1 MGQNVTVIAKQSS
14 NPEVRRFEINRSLTG
29 MGHERYDS
37 LADVV
42 DDRAVDQLARKIL
55 EHGGVSN
62 VHINSSVITVRLA
75 GGSTGDGLEDLIRNM
90 FRFYGDQPGAAIAD
104 DVEQPEAEDQPGEDQ
119 PAAEEGEPEV
129 DAELAN
135 APEAAADHA
144 VAAEATPAEASDA
157 PGDAPEPQPG
167 EREPGEATAAAED
180 TGTNL

>member
-90 FRFYGDQPGAAIAD
+90 FRFYGDQPGAAIAA
-104 DVEQPEAEDQPGEDQ
+104 DVEQPETEDQ
-119 PAAEEGEPEV
+119 PAAEEGETEV

>member
-62 VHINSSVITVRLA
+62 VHINSSMITVRLA

-90 FRFYGDQPGAAIAD
+90 FRFYGDEPGAAIAD
-104 DVEQPEAEDQPGEDQ
+104 DIEQPEVEPV
-119 PAAEEGEPEV
+119 AEEERPEV

>member
-90 FRFYGDQPGAAIAD
+90 FRFYGDQPGAAIAA
-104 DVEQPEAEDQPGEDQ
+104 DVEQPEAESASEDD
-119 PAAEEGEPEV
+119 ETEI